1 MSVNTRRLFYWRR
14 IKRRIYSR
22 FSLYSCYRIV
32 HSAVNTSTTNPTLE
46 TELKPKIKKKR
57 QKVFVVFYLSSIS
70 CLNTTCKVMERAV
83 RAIFLFCSLQL
94 FIIMISFLKRRKE
107 EEEKRNRIDI
117 LQHVYRGKVV
127 TLCLLLRS
135 RQTHPRTQ
143 FGSAVCNKQ

>member
-1 MSVNTRRLFYWRR
+1 
-14 IKRRIYSR
+14 
-22 FSLYSCYRIV
+22 
-32 HSAVNTSTTNPTLE
+32 
-46 TELKPKIKKKR
+46 
-57 QKVFVVFYLSSIS
+57 
-70 CLNTTCKVMERAV
+70 MERAV

-94 FIIMISFLKRRKE
+94 FIIMISFLKKRKE
-107 EEEKRNRIDI
+107 GEEKRNRIDI